1 MNIAQALQKRAA
13 LTFLV
18 QLQHL
23 IKSQVATYSSL
34 IKFRCFSGTRSVDV

>member
-18 QLQHL
+18 QLRHL

-34 IKFRCFSGTRSVDV
+34 TKDQYSAS